1 MIMIIIFSCFLSIAG
16 PWVPIVDDFASEPFL
31 PAHPE
36 TLLKQDKV
44 SKVPIMLGPD
54 DGTGFFWNLQTS
66 TFSFF
71 HTIPLLVNQSED
83 LAYSSVSW
91 NKCV

>member
-1 MIMIIIFSCFLSIAG
+1 MIIIFSCFLSIAG

-54 DGTGFFWNLQTS
+54 DGTGFFGIYKHLLFP
-66 TFSFF
+66 FS
-71 HTIPLLVNQSED
+71 IP
-83 LAYSSVSW
+83 YPF
-91 NKCV
+91 